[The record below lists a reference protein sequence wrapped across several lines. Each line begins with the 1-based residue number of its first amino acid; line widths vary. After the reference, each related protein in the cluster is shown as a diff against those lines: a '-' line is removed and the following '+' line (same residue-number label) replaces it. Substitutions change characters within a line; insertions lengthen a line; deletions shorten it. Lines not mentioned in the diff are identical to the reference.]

1 MKKVAVIY
9 WSEYGKVE
17 LLANSIANGAKKAG
31 AEVILKRVQD
41 ANVEDVVSADA
52 VAFGS
57 PSMDNNNVEQAEMAP
72 FLKKFKL
79 LPNGN
84 KPAVLFGSYGWDNGE
99 FMTNFKELVND
110 YGFKVVETLTV
121 RETPNENELKK
132 AEDLGSLLAK

>member
-1 MKKVAVIY
+1 MKKVSIIY

-41 ANVEDVVSADA
+41 AKVEDVVSSDA

-57 PSMDNNNVEQAEMAP
+57 PSMDNNNVEQIEMAP

-84 KPAVLFGSYGWDNGE
+84 KPTVLFGSYGWDNGE
-99 FMTNFKELVND
+99 FMIKFKELVAD
-110 YGFKVVETLTV
+110 YGFNVIDTLTV

-132 AEDLGSLLAK
+132 AEELGSLLAK